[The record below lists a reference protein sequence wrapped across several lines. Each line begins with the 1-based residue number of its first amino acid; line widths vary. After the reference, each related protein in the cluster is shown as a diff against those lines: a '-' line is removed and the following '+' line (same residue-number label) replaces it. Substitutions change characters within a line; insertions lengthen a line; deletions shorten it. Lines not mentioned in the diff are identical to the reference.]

1 MQTTE
6 AAPSPNQALTPRW
19 VWPFLLGGAVLALV
33 WGVFVLR
40 FKAEPSAVGR
50 IGAIV
55 ILIGGAS
62 IGTAVVGAVASI
74 GLVRHARWARSAAW
88 FASVLM
94 ILTFVSSWA
103 GLVGVVGLTSGRTSR
118 KT

>member
-1 MQTTE
+1 
-6 AAPSPNQALTPRW
+6 
-19 VWPFLLGGAVLALV
+19 VLLFA
-33 WGVFVLR
+33 WGVFVLG

-50 IGAIV
+50 TGAIV
-55 ILIGGAS
+55 ILIGGGS
-62 IGTAVVGAVASI
+62 ILTALAGGVASI

-94 ILTFVSSWA
+94 ILTCVSSWA